1 MFSGKLFK
9 RNPKTSWWKYWEKY
23 FFLSQKIHNLNLNP
37 VVIRNKKN
45 YLEFNNKNPKFN
57 CRISTFEGRYG
68 DVGLWATHYLALKK
82 FIISEYKYLI
92 TIEDESVLFDNFF
105 ELLDKYIKEIP
116 EDADI
121 IYLDSPDSAVLCS
134 YNKSY
139 KYYKYNDIFWKSH
152 HWFGGITIMFTKSGA
167 QKIIN
172 YIENN
177 IIEESFDYIILD
189 SIPPKSN
196 IFIFNKNIMVTLTG
210 MLPKDK
216 NKKFNTYSIAPNV
229 QKLAGMLSFD
239 SVIR

>member
-1 MFSGKLFK
+1 
-9 RNPKTSWWKYWEKY
+9 
-23 FFLSQKIHNLNLNP
+23 
-37 VVIRNKKN
+37 
-45 YLEFNNKNPKFN
+45 
-57 CRISTFEGRYG
+57 
-68 DVGLWATHYLALKK
+68 
-82 FIISEYKYLI
+82 
-92 TIEDESVLFDNFF
+92 
-105 ELLDKYIKEIP
+105 
-116 EDADI
+116 
-121 IYLDSPDSAVLCS
+121 
-134 YNKSY
+134 
-139 KYYKYNDIFWKSH
+139 
-152 HWFGGITIMFTKSGA
+152 MFTKSGA